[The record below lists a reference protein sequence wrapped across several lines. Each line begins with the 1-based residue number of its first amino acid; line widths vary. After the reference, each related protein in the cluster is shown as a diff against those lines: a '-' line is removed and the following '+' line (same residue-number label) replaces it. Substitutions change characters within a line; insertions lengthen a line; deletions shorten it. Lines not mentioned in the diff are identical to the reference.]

1 MKKLLFIFNPRSGK
15 EQIKNKLMEIL
26 DVFAAADYELTV
38 RPTQCAKDAYVTIA
52 NKGQDYDLI
61 VAAGGDGT
69 LNESFNGLMKID
81 REQRPYFGYIPA
93 GTVNDFAT
101 TLRISKNPLTAAKG
115 IVNGNKFW
123 CDVGKADTGYFSYI
137 AAFGAFTSVSYETS
151 QESKNALGNIA
162 YVLEGI
168 KNLTN
173 FEDYPMRVEYKKKDG
188 SVVTISD
195 SFIVGMVCNTRSVG
209 GMPLGNDTAI
219 DLQDG
224 LFETILVRM
233 PKNPLE
239 FQQTMNAL
247 LMRDLTSERLY
258 FFHSNDVK
266 FYGEKEVSWTLDGE
280 YGGTCK
286 DMSVVNIAK
295 AIKLKYKPVRKRS
308 PLNLLDV
315 EEE

>member
-123 CDVGKADTGYFSYI
+123 CDVGKADTGYFSPI
-137 AAFGAFTSVSYETS
+137 RTARSRLAARMWVCPT
-151 QESKNALGNIA
+151 
-162 YVLEGI
+162 
-168 KNLTN
+168 
-173 FEDYPMRVEYKKKDG
+173 DRW
-188 SVVTISD
+188 VTA
-195 SFIVGMVCNTRSVG
+195 R
-209 GMPLGNDTAI
+209 
-219 DLQDG
+219 
-224 LFETILVRM
+224 LV
-233 PKNPLE
+233 
-239 FQQTMNAL
+239 T
-247 LMRDLTSERLY
+247 
-258 FFHSNDVK
+258 
-266 FYGEKEVSWTLDGE
+266 
-280 YGGTCK
+280 
-286 DMSVVNIAK
+286 
-295 AIKLKYKPVRKRS
+295 
-308 PLNLLDV
+308 
-315 EEE
+315 